1 LSLAAGFESE
11 SNARLLPFK
20 LWLDAAMDLDL
31 FGGVMVDVVLLP
43 LVLIIACSSL
53 QYENKPKADNKDCP
67 KKCIIL
73 LKSALF

>member
-1 LSLAAGFESE
+1 
-11 SNARLLPFK
+11 
-20 LWLDAAMDLDL
+20 MDLDL